1 MFAQLVGGQME
12 TQAAIEAEKLYTEER
27 TKAAKD
33 ADETKADAGE
43 EDVVKEMVE
52 DNENWVFD
60 YTRAIILAHISK
72 VA

>member
-1 MFAQLVGGQME
+1 ME
-12 TQAAIEAEKLYTEER
+12 TQAAIEAEKLYSEER

-33 ADETKADAGE
+33 AAEKKANAGE
-43 EDVVKEMVE
+43 EDKTDDEVKTMVE